1 MNDQERNVIETVL
14 DMLHGLLGRS
24 DASKDFRP
32 ILQLFPGGKV
42 TEAADLPPGNSE
54 EEKEGI
60 VKFTDKE
67 IKSMPIT
74 LQRIIRVGRFNVHVR
89 KRETSYNKF
98 TYELRYRRDGFC
110 IEACG
115 KTKEIAKANFLK
127 KARVAVAAKKQQ
139 KKDSLSAFPTTFTA
153 FSMYYFER
161 FRIKKVTQQTYSIDL
176 LRFKKYLAP
185 FFREMKFTAITPTH
199 CQDLFDSENLH
210 EKAKT
215 CEELYG
221 LLSVIF
227 KAAAAHGLMTKNP
240 LALILKVKHNRVHG
254 KALTNDEISK
264 MLRDLSGSK
273 IELPCLLMLCTGA
286 RPNELETA
294 RIEGKF
300 IVMKNS
306 KRKTREIEYKKIPI
320 IELLRPYLP
329 ES

>member
-24 DASKDFRP
+24 DASEDFRP

-161 FRIKKVTQQTYSIDL
+161 FRIKKSNATNL
-176 LRFKKYLAP
+176 FNRFVAFQKISCAVLP
-185 FFREMKFTAITPTH
+185 R
-199 CQDLFDSENLH
+199 N
-210 EKAKT
+210 
-215 CEELYG
+215 
-221 LLSVIF
+221 
-227 KAAAAHGLMTKNP
+227 
-240 LALILKVKHNRVHG
+240 
-254 KALTNDEISK
+254 EIH
-264 MLRDLSGSK
+264 RHYAYALSGSF
-273 IELPCLLMLCTGA
+273 
-286 RPNELETA
+286 R
-294 RIEGKF
+294 F
-300 IVMKNS
+300 
-306 KRKTREIEYKKIPI
+306 RK
-320 IELLRPYLP
+320 LA
-329 ES
+329 